1 MPPEDQAL
9 YDSLMKIK
17 ELEDM
22 LRKKDEEIKAVKQKR
37 FEELEVRSSLGVRY
51 A

>member
-1 MPPEDQAL
+1 
-9 YDSLMKIK
+9 MKIK

-37 FEELEVRSSLGVRY
+37 FEELEVVSPQSLY
-51 A
+51 SH

>member
-1 MPPEDQAL
+1 
-9 YDSLMKIK
+9 MKIK

-37 FEELEVRSSLGVRY
+37 FEELEVCSSLGVY
-51 A
+51 YI